1 MIYITGDTH
10 LDFTR
15 FSTDKFPIQKEMTK
29 NDYVIICG
37 DFGGVWNYLVESTYE
52 KYWLDWINEKKFT
65 TLFVDGNHENFT
77 RLYNYSIEE
86 WHGGKVHKIRDSVL
100 HLMRGEIFDIDNKK
114 LFTFGGAKSH
124 DIRDGILNLDEQ
136 EKIYKYRKRGA
147 YFRIRDFSWWDLELP
162 TKEEMQNG
170 IDNLKKVDYDVD
182 YVITHCAPTSIQ
194 TLIGGESYRKD
205 YLTDYFQKIYE
216 KTKFKKWYFGHY
228 HDNRQVNEQF
238 ILLYED
244 IVELK

>member
-52 KYWLDWINEKKFT
+52 KYWLDWLNEKKFT

-77 RLYNYSIEE
+77 RLYNYPIEQ

-114 LFTFGGAKSH
+114 VFTFGGAKSH
-124 DIRDGILNLDEQ
+124 DIQERILNLDEE
-136 EKIYKYRKRGA
+136 EKNI
-147 YFRIRDFSWWDLELP
+147 
-162 TKEEMQNG
+162 
-170 IDNLKKVDYDVD
+170 
-182 YVITHCAPTSIQ
+182 
-194 TLIGGESYRKD
+194 
-205 YLTDYFQKIYE
+205 
-216 KTKFKKWYFGHY
+216 
-228 HDNRQVNEQF
+228 
-238 ILLYED
+238 
-244 IVELK
+244 

>member
-1 MIYITGDTH
+1 MVG
-10 LDFTR
+10 LR
-15 FSTDKFPIQKEMTK
+15 AS
-29 NDYVIICG
+29 
-37 DFGGVWNYLVESTYE
+37 S
-52 KYWLDWINEKKFT
+52 KK
-65 TLFVDGNHENFT
+65 
-77 RLYNYSIEE
+77 
-86 WHGGKVHKIRDSVL
+86 
-100 HLMRGEIFDIDNKK
+100 
-114 LFTFGGAKSH
+114 
-124 DIRDGILNLDEQ
+124 
-136 EKIYKYRKRGA
+136 
-147 YFRIRDFSWWDLELP
+147 
-162 TKEEMQNG
+162 EMQNG
-170 IDNLKKVDYDVD
+170 IDNLKKVGYDVD